1 MLDIDVSNLS
11 IGRQQVL
18 SSLNLSVEANQFV
31 AIVGENGAG
40 KSTFLNMLAGE
51 LPYLGWVYLNGKELN
66 SWEAL
71 KLAPIRAVM
80 EQQLTAPEGLSV
92 QELVAMGRYWSR
104 ESDADAEKRA
114 NGWLERFDL
123 VSMGRRSI
131 ESLSGG
137 EQQRAH
143 LARCL
148 CQLDK
153 DLPGEQLLLLDEPTS
168 ALDVYHQHAVLHEI
182 KSFSKKGNL
191 VLSIMHDLNLASLYA
206 DKVIVLGNGC
216 IQHID
221 TPESVFREDV
231 LERTYHTPVY
241 VSSHPSFL
249 KPMIFTEPRR

>member
-18 SSLNLSVEANQFV
+18 TSLNLSLEAHQFV

-51 LPYLGWVYLNGKELN
+51 LPYHGSIYLNGRELN
-66 SWEAL
+66 SWDAL

-80 EQQLTAPEGLSV
+80 EQHQTAPDGLSV
-92 QELVAMGRYWSR
+92 KELVAMGRYWSQ
-104 ESDADAEKRA
+104 ESDADAEQHA
-114 NGWLERFDL
+114 IGWLKRFDL
-123 VSMGRRSI
+123 TQKGERGI
-131 ESLSGG
+131 ETLSGG

-182 KSFSKKGNL
+182 KSFSQKGNL
-191 VLSIMHDLNLASLYA
+191 VLSVMHDLNLASLYA
-206 DKVIVLGNGC
+206 DQIIVLGNNC
-216 IQHID
+216 IQHVD
-221 TPESVFREDV
+221 SPESVFREDI
-231 LERTYHTPVY
+231 LERTYRTPVH

-249 KPMIFTEPRR
+249 KPMIFTEPRH

>member
-18 SSLNLSVEANQFV
+18 TSLNLSLEAHQFV

-51 LPYLGWVYLNGKELN
+51 LPYNGSIYLNGRELN
-66 SWEAL
+66 SWDAL
-71 KLAPIRAVM
+71 KPAPIRAVM
-80 EQQLTAPEGLSV
+80 EQHQAAPEGLSV
-92 QELVAMGRYWSR
+92 KELVAMGRYWSQ
-104 ESDADAEKRA
+104 ESDADAEQRA
-114 NGWLERFDL
+114 TQWLSRFDL
-123 VSMGRRSI
+123 TPMGERGI
-131 ESLSGG
+131 ETLSGG

-182 KSFSKKGNL
+182 KSFSQKGNL
-191 VLSIMHDLNLASLYA
+191 VLSVMHDLNLASLYA
-206 DKVIVLGNGC
+206 DQVIVLGNNC
-216 IQHID
+216 IQHVD
-221 TPESVFREDV
+221 SPESVFREDI
-231 LERTYHTPVY
+231 LERTYRTPVH

-249 KPMIFTEPRR
+249 KPMIFTEPRH

>member
-18 SSLNLSVEANQFV
+18 TSLNLSLEAHQFV

-51 LPYLGWVYLNGKELN
+51 LPYNGSIYLNGREL
-66 SWEAL
+66 SAWEAL

-80 EQQLTAPEGLSV
+80 EQQMTAPEGLSV
-92 QELVAMGRYWSR
+92 IELVAMGRYWSQ
-104 ESDADAEKRA
+104 ESDTDAWRRA
-114 NGWLERFDL
+114 HSWLERFDL
-123 VSMGRRSI
+123 VPMAERGI
-131 ESLSGG
+131 DTLSGG

-191 VLSIMHDLNLASLYA
+191 VLAVMHDLNLASLYA
-206 DKVIVLGNGC
+206 DKVIVLGNHG
-216 IQHID
+216 IQHVD
-221 TPESVFREDV
+221 SPERVFREDV
-231 LERTYHTPVY
+231 LERTYRTPVH